1 MGDKVKSWQR
11 EIVKLWDEIRKL
23 SKDFKNFKDKI
34 VEKNNDL
41 WSKSC
46 INIFYTSEWT
56 RCSILEWWLWWFSQV
71 SKRRDWKVKKKLERR
86 LNCIWVLCQQHPQG
100 NRLFVYSY
108 QYNIKITSDRE
119 TSEETVNFCLM
130 MFAGIGVD
138 ISISDIDIAHIKGSN
153 EEAWF

>member
-11 EIVKLWDEIRKL
+11 EVVKLWDKIRKL

-34 VEKNNDL
+34 DDKM
-41 WSKSC
+41 
-46 INIFYTSEWT
+46 TSEAYAAST
-56 RCSILEWWLWWFSQV
+56 SSTPLNEQDVQFLSDGYDDLVKSGKGV
-71 SKRRDWKVKKKLERR
+71 SEDLKKKTRKETE
-86 LNCIWVLCQQHPQG
+86 CIWVLCQQHRQG

-119 TSEETVNFCLM
+119 TSEETANFCLM

-138 ISISDIDIAHIKGSN
+138 ISISDINIAHIKGSN